1 MTLSEWFL
9 FFIGYA
15 FIGWTIEVIGV
26 LINQKKF
33 VNRGFL
39 IGPYCPIYGFGG
51 VIMTLTLTKY
61 FDHPITLFAMGMFEC
76 AILEYFTSYA
86 MEKLFNARWWDYTK
100 YKYNIN
106 GRICLETMIPFG
118 LLGCVAIYI
127 VNPILNKWLG
137 LMPLQVI
144 NILAITTAAIFFVD
158 ILVSV
163 RVIDSFK
170 RTAMQFKNKDNTEE
184 ITKKVKAVL
193 STKSPFTKRLV
204 DAFPNLRAAIANIKN
219 ELIRTRRELKNT
231 RKELKSANKKLDKVQ
246 KKMKKYK
253 K

>member
-76 AILEYFTSYA
+76 ALLEYFTSYA

>member
-1 MTLSEWFL
+1 MTLGRMYL
-9 FFIGYA
+9 IFIAYA
-15 FIGWTIEVIGV
+15 FIGWSIEVIGV
-26 LINQKKF
+26 VINQKKF

-61 FDHPITLFAMGMFEC
+61 YHNPITLFAMGMFEC

-118 LLGCVAIYI
+118 TLGCVAIYLI
-127 VNPILNKWLG
+127 NPFLDKWLS
-137 LMPLQVI
+137 LMNNDVI
-144 NILAITTAAIFFVD
+144 NVLAIIMAAIFFIDV
-158 ILVSV
+158 LVSV
-163 RVIDSFK
+163 KVIDSFK
-170 RTAMQFKNKDNTEE
+170 KTAMQFKNKDNTEE
-184 ITKKVKAVL
+184 ITKKVRAVL

-204 DAFPNLRAAIANIKN
+204 DAFPNLKAAITNIKN
-219 ELIRTRRELKNT
+219 ELIRTR
-231 RKELKSANKKLDKVQ
+231 KELKSTKKELKTVHKKLDKAE
-246 KKMKKYK
+246 KKIKKIK
-253 K
+253 R

>member
-15 FIGWTIEVIGV
+15 FLGWAIEVIGF

-51 VIMTLTLTKY
+51 IIMTLTLTQY
-61 FDHPITLFAMGMFEC
+61 YDHPITLFVMGMFEC
-76 AILEYFTSYA
+76 AALEYFTSYI
-86 MEKLFNARWWDYTK
+86 MEKLFNARWWDYNK

-118 LLGCVAIYI
+118 LLGCVAIYL
-127 VNPILNKWLG
+127 VNPLLNKWLS
-137 LMPLQVI
+137 LMNLEVI
-144 NILAITTAAIFFVD
+144 DILAIIMLVIFLID
-158 ILVSV
+158 IIVSV
-163 RVIDSFK
+163 KVIDSIK
-170 RTAMQFKNKDNTEE
+170 KAAIQFKNKDNTEE
-184 ITKKVKAVL
+184 ITKKVKAIL
-193 STKSPFTKRLV
+193 SEKSPFTKRLV
-204 DAFPNLRAAIANIKN
+204 DAFPNLKAAIVNIKN
-219 ELIRTRRELKNT
+219 ELVRTRRELKSVK
-231 RKELKSANKKLDKVQ
+231 KELKTTNNKLEKA
-246 KKMKKYK
+246 KKKIKKYK

>member
-246 KKMKKYK
+246 KKMKKYNK
-253 K
+253 